1 MKKSE
6 KQQKELLE
14 EAKIIEKSAAWWV
27 SKTQSILD
35 EIDRLEASEYYEG
48 KEIDLEN
55 SYNELKIFLAR
66 KKIEQ
71 NKIDS
76 FLKKIA
82 TINQNDA

>member
-1 MKKSE
+1 MKKSK

-14 EAKIIEKSAAWWV
+14 EAKIIEKSATWWV

-55 SYNELKIFLAR
+55 IYNELKIFLAR